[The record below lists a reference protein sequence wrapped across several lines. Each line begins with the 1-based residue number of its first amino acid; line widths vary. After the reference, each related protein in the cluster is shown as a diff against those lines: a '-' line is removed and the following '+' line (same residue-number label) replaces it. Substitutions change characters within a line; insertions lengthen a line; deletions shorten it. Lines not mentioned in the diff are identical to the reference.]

1 MSGEV
6 VVGLPQRL
14 RGELKEP
21 IGPVTADVER
31 LLSSVD
37 GPLIAVGDVVTHHLV
52 RAGATPD
59 VAIVDGMTERA
70 VVDAAVE
77 ATADDMAARE
87 SEYLPVTVINPAGTL
102 TRDLLIELRAAIKRA
117 RPTLLRVEGEEDLAA
132 LPAVVGA
139 PPGASVVY
147 GQPGEGMV
155 HVAVTDEVQARI
167 HDLLSRMDGD
177 YELLC
182 DLLGVAPRA

>member
-6 VVGLPQRL
+6 VVGLPDRL
-14 RGELKEP
+14 RGELKDP
-21 IGPVTADVER
+21 IGPVTTDAER
-31 LLSSVD
+31 LLSTVD
-37 GPLIAVGDVVTHHLV
+37 GPLIAVGDVVTDHLV

-59 VAIVDGMTERA
+59 VAVVDGMTERA
-70 VVDAAVE
+70 VVDDAVE
-77 ATADDMAARE
+77 STIDDMASRE
-87 SEYLPVTVINPAGTL
+87 SAYLPVTIINPAATL

-132 LPAVVGA
+132 LPAIVGA
-139 PPGASVVY
+139 PVGAAVVY

-155 HVAVTDEVQARI
+155 HVTVTEDVQDGI

-177 YELLC
+177 YDLLC
-182 DLLGVAPRA
+182 DLLGVPPRA